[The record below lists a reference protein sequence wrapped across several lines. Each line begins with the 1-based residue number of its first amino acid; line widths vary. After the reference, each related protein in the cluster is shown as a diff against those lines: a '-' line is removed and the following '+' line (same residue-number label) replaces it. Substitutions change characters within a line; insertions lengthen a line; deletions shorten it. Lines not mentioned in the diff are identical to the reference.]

1 MFRKLWQKLWTRAPQ
16 TSPSIRRSKKSR
28 PRHSS
33 PLLLEMLENRI
44 VPAPFTGD
52 TKDWMGLV
60 PGQTLLNQMSIPG
73 THDTMTYAFHGTDR
87 APFAQTQ
94 DDNLATQLAKGIRFL
109 DIRCGPVYAGDSLVT
124 NDFGLYH
131 GNYAIPG
138 LFFDSSVLH
147 VCQDFLYYHPGETIV
162 MSIKNDFSGSSALT
176 NEQFDA
182 FFNNIWR
189 GSEDSWYVGG
199 TVPSLEEVRG
209 KIVLLRR

>member
-94 DDNLATQLAKGIRFL
+94 DDNLAPHPAKEIPFLEIRS
-109 DIRCGPVYAGDSLVT
+109 GPAYPANRPVPMA
-124 NDFGLYH
+124 FGPYT
-131 GNYAIPG
+131 GTSPSPG
-138 LFFDSSVLH
+138 HS
-147 VCQDFLYYHPGETIV
+147 
-162 MSIKNDFSGSSALT
+162 
-176 NEQFDA
+176 
-182 FFNNIWR
+182 
-189 GSEDSWYVGG
+189 
-199 TVPSLEEVRG
+199 
-209 KIVLLRR
+209 